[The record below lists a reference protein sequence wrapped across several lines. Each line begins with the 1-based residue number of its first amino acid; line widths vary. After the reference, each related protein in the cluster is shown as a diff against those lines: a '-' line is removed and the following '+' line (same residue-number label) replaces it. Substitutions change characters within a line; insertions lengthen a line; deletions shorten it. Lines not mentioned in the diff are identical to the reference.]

1 MSVELTSP
9 RVTQKL
15 NFQLLFATLAGIRT
29 GGTIDIITE
38 MLPAEEKIGY
48 ETAFWFNGVLELI
61 LI

>member
-29 GGTIDIITE
+29 GDAGGIIAE
-38 MLPAEEKIGY
+38 MLSAEEKLGY
-48 ETAFWFNGVLELI
+48 DITF
-61 LI
+61 